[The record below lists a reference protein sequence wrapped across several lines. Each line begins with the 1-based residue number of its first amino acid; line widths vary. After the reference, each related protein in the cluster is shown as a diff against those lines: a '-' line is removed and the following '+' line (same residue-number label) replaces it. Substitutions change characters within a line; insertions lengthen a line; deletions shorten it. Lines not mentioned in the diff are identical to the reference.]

1 MNDNDSTL
9 DVFQKRIRTI
19 ILACRC
25 VQKHSVDDHC
35 IEQPCFDSLIFQKA
49 IKMVKTLPAS
59 IVNPIFL
66 VLFMIP
72 RQLGLSSASC
82 NLKTRDVQK
91 SQFWRIYSII
101 CACAFTV
108 VYPFAIIKILESLE
122 STSDA
127 KVFVIIDITNY
138 FATYLFCVTIY
149 LRVLVS
155 STELLA
161 LNNSCVNMFLECR
174 HLCEDK
180 REIGFFLLF
189 ATRVLYLYLGNTTL
203 NAVTL
208 IHHSQELEDV
218 PFVYK
223 CLYFV
228 PDLVWATTMIRLR
241 SAITMFVF
249 CLKQINQ
256 ACSKCIYP
264 LALSDDEPANEQ
276 FRHFAH
282 AKHTFDKIT
291 DCHSRLFDLVRKT
304 DSIAGNILIFSILK
318 AFAHLS
324 STVNFHAFCLEF

>member
-1 MNDNDSTL
+1 
-9 DVFQKRIRTI
+9 
-19 ILACRC
+19 
-25 VQKHSVDDHC
+25 
-35 IEQPCFDSLIFQKA
+35 
-49 IKMVKTLPAS
+49 MVKTLPAS
-59 IVNPIFL
+59 IVNPMFL

-91 SQFWRIYSII
+91 SKFWRIYSIV

-127 KVFVIIDITNY
+127 KVFAIIDITNY

-155 STELLA
+155 STELLE
-161 LNNSCVNMFLECR
+161 LNNSCVKMFLECR
-174 HLCEDK
+174 QLYGDQ
-180 REIGFFLLF
+180 REIVFFLLF
-189 ATRVLYLYLGNTTL
+189 ATRVLYLYLGNSTL
-203 NAVTL
+203 NAATL
-208 IHHSQELEDV
+208 IHHNQELEDV

-256 ACSKCIYP
+256 ACSKCI
-264 LALSDDEPANEQ
+264 LALAESVSSDDKPANEQ

-324 STVNFHAFCLEF
+324 STVNFDEFFFSGYFEFYI